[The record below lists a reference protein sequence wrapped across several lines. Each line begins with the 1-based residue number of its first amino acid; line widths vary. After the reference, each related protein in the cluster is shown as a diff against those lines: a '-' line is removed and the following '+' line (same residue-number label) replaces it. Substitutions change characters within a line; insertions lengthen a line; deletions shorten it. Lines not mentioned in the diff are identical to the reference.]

1 MDARK
6 INDSLFPYIL
16 PTYSEERYRIR
27 MQRNEVGKD
36 WLNYLAIR
44 KLHIAF
50 GGMFS
55 RVKK

>member
-1 MDARK
+1 MNAKK
-6 INDSLFPYIL
+6 INDKLFPQIL

-27 MQRNEVGKD
+27 MQRNEVGDD
-36 WLNYLAIR
+36 WFNYLAMR

-55 RVKK
+55 RIKK